1 MKERGMDFGEISGFL
16 DEGTDF
22 QGELRFRETMRI
34 DGKFN
39 GKIFSKNVLIIGE
52 SAKIEGDIEV
62 SNISIN
68 GQVKGKLVGDKKVE
82 IHSRGRVY
90 GDIITPSLIIEDGAF
105 FHGKCDMDG
114 GAFAKDAKDE
124 KIPSQPPPPS
134 PPRSSPPPPSAP
146 LGGPAAKAGK
156 KAKE

>member
-1 MKERGMDFGEISGFL
+1 MDFGEISGFL

-114 GAFAKDAKDE
+114 GAFDKSAKGE
-124 KIPSQPPPPS
+124 KLPSQPPPP
-134 PPRSSPPPPSAP
+134 PPPSPPPPSPSAP
-146 LGGPAAKAGK
+146 LGEPAAKAGK